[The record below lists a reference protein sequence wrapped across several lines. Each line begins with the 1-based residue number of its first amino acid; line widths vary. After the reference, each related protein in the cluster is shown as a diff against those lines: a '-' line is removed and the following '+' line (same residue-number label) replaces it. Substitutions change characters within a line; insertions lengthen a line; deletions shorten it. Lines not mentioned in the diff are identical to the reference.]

1 MPVQQRIMAD
11 PAVLSPGFEN
21 TTSKADPG
29 SPPSGSGR
37 QHRQRL
43 KPWLIDQINS
53 GQCLGVSWVDEQKGI
68 FRIPWKHC
76 GRSDWTEQDGHLYMA
91 WAIHTG
97 RFTEGG
103 ADKPDWPTWKT
114 RLRCALNKMKPDIVC
129 LKEESTTDDVDDP
142 YRVYQ
147 FVRKRGVGPA
157 SPPQQQYAHTPQSA
171 YSEDSSTCGSPSPF
185 CLSPH
190 PPNRLQANI
199 PSVVIETPVTDGAA
213 APVQDQVY
221 DDPVVSSLGSSL
233 GQLKT
238 EDLVK
243 DNIDDISQYL
253 TGGNYMESNMMS
265 LTSPPQSMETD
276 SLKDSLKDAGYHQL
290 AELVKSEP
298 EQQVKT
304 EPGCAQQYIYPH
316 EMMLMIRYRRSLI
329 AQLQVLKPQ
338 GCRVY
343 HGDSIPSQ
351 FWVKELF
358 GDLQAEQVSIPDV
371 TGQMEQSHKDSLD
384 YLKLLKALQFGI
396 SIFIHQNDIYI
407 LRRCQASIFTAPANK
422 KVKETLKV
430 ERNAQPVKVFDFVND
445 FLPALHLYKQGQGPR
460 PSPLVVI
467 AIGQPFRPDDDPYGS
482 LLLSVTVCHS
492 LASLMLQ
499 ENVPES
505 PPLQISHSNEYDRF
519 AESVTVSQANLSPYG
534 ATVSPANQ
542 Q

>member
-1 MPVQQRIMAD
+1 MPVQQRIMAG

-37 QHRQRL
+37 QQRQRL
-43 KPWLIDQINS
+43 KPWLIEQVNS
-53 GQCLGVSWVDEQKGI
+53 GLCPGVSWVDEQQGI

-97 RFTEGG
+97 RFKEGE
-103 ADKPDWPTWKT
+103 DKPDWPTWKT

-129 LKEESTTDDVDDP
+129 LQEESTTDDVDDP
-142 YRVYQ
+142 HRVYQ
-147 FVRKRGVGPA
+147 FVRKQGVGSA

-190 PPNRLQANI
+190 RPNGLQANI
-199 PSVVIETPVTDGAA
+199 PSVVIESPVTDGAA

-221 DDPVVSSLGSSL
+221 DDPLVSSLGSSL

-243 DNIDDISQYL
+243 DKIDINYSQYL
-253 TGGNYMESNMMS
+253 TGGNSMESNMS

-290 AELVKSEP
+290 AQLVMSESK
-298 EQQVKT
+298 QHVKT
-304 EPGCAQQYIYPH
+304 EPGCAQPFINPH
-316 EMMLMIRYRRSLI
+316 EMTLMIRYRRNFI
-329 AQLQVLKPQ
+329 TQTQVWKPQ

-343 HGDSIPSQ
+343 HGDSIPPS

-358 GDLQAEQVSIPDV
+358 GDPQAEQVSIPDV
-371 TGQMEQSHKDSLD
+371 TGQLEQSHKDSLD

-396 SIFIHQNDIYI
+396 SIFIHENDIYI

-422 KVKETLKV
+422 KVKETIKV
-430 ERNAQPVKVFDFVND
+430 ERGPQPVKVFDFNND
-445 FLPALHLYKQGQGPR
+445 FLPALLLYKQDLGPR

-492 LASLMLQ
+492 LASRLLQ

-505 PPLQISHSNEYDRF
+505 PPLQISHSNEYDRL
-519 AESVTVSQANLSPYG
+519 AESCAATQANLSPYG